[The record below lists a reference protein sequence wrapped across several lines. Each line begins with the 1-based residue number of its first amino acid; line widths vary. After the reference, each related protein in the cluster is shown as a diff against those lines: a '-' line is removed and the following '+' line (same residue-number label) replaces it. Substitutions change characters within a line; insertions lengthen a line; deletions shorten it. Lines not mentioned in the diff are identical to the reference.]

1 MNQIMLLAKLASEG
15 NNNLQ
20 TVQTDFALAYSLHYT
35 AIFFLNLTAYA
46 YVALKFFKVM
56 CYSKLT
62 FEWLPMINP
71 YVWPFSMFQL
81 LTASY
86 FRLWT
91 KILPPIKFEKSSVE
105 ISAIIALEALNSII
119 YFCVRFSSILVSIL
133 EQTEKTIHTINL
145 S

>member
-1 MNQIMLLAKLASEG
+1 MIMNQVMLLAKIASEG
-15 NNNLQ
+15 NDFLQ
-20 TVQTDFALAYSLHYT
+20 NDYALYSLHYT
-35 AIFFLNLTAYA
+35 AILLLNLTSYA
-46 YVALKFFKVM
+46 YIGLKFFKVM

-71 YVWPFSMFQL
+71 YVWPFSRFQV

-86 FRLWT
+86 FRLWS

-119 YFCVRFSSILVSIL
+119 YFCVRFSNILISIL
-133 EQTEKTIHTINL
+133 EETEKTINL

>member
-1 MNQIMLLAKLASEG
+1 MITNQVMLLAKITSEGIDFLQNDYALYTLHYLSIFLLNLAS
-15 NNNLQ
+15 
-20 TVQTDFALAYSLHYT
+20 
-35 AIFFLNLTAYA
+35 YA
-46 YVALKFFKVM
+46 YIILKFFKVM

-71 YVWPFSMFQL
+71 YVWPFSMFQV
-81 LTASY
+81 LTGSY
-86 FRLWT
+86 FRIWS

-119 YFCVRFSSILVSIL
+119 YFCVRFSNILLSIL
-133 EQTEKTIHTINL
+133 EETGKTINL